1 MWNRLLTRLRIRF
14 LLINLYLAE
23 QRDDITTIL
32 RLDEEIYK
40 LYKKLYQLE
49 LFPPISH
56 TSSYTSSYTE

>member
-1 MWNRLLTRLRIRF
+1 MWNGLLTRLRIRI

-40 LYKKLYQLE
+40 LYQKLYQLE
-49 LFPPISH
+49 LFPSH
-56 TSSYTSSYTE
+56 TEKESQG